1 MKEIINILKK
11 INNTIDYEKEI
22 NMVER
27 GLFSSFDILQCITEI
42 EEEFNIEIPPEYINH
57 DNFSSAQNIHKMIEN
72 IKSKI

>member
-42 EEEFNIEIPPEYINH
+42 EEEFDIQIPPEYINH

>member
-42 EEEFNIEIPPEYINH
+42 EEEFNIQIPPEYINH